1 MSRSPFWHPFADM
14 NRVSEQGT
22 LTITRGEGA
31 YVFDAAGRRYLD
43 ATAGLW
49 YCNVGHGRVEI
60 AQAAATQMSKL
71 AAYSAFGDL
80 TNSPAEELARKLG
93 ALAPFKDAAVF
104 FTSGGSDGID
114 TALKIIHR
122 YWAAVGQPERRSVI
136 SREASY
142 HGMHTAGTAL
152 AGIEANRAHYDDL
165 LADVVRVTWDN
176 ADDLAK
182 TIEAI
187 GTGHVAAFFCEPVI
201 GAGGVFYPPPGYLA
215 QVQRTCRDTGV
226 LLVAD
231 EVITGYGR
239 AGRWFASQRYGLQP
253 DLVISAKGLT
263 SGYLP
268 MGAVLASPR
277 VAGPFYDGTV
287 GMWRHGY
294 TYSGHATAAAAAV
307 ANLEILERENLVQRA
322 GELAGALAATLN
334 PLAAHPLVSE
344 VRTGE
349 SLLAAVQ
356 IDPAAVSTDPGLPD
370 RVVRGMRQAGVL
382 SRVLASDAI
391 QVSPPFVIT
400 AHQLD
405 ELAEGIQA
413 GLDSVA

>member
-1 MSRSPFWHPFADM
+1 
-14 NRVSEQGT
+14 
-22 LTITRGEGA
+22 
-31 YVFDAAGRRYLD
+31 
-43 ATAGLW
+43 
-49 YCNVGHGRVEI
+49 
-60 AQAAATQMSKL
+60 
-71 AAYSAFGDL
+71 
-80 TNSPAEELARKLG
+80 
-93 ALAPFKDAAVF
+93 
-104 FTSGGSDGID
+104 
-114 TALKIIHR
+114 
-122 YWAAVGQPERRSVI
+122 
-136 SREASY
+136 
-142 HGMHTAGTAL
+142 
-152 AGIEANRAHYDDL
+152 
-165 LADVVRVTWDN
+165 
-176 ADDLAK
+176 
-182 TIEAI
+182 
-187 GTGHVAAFFCEPVI
+187 
-201 GAGGVFYPPPGYLA
+201 
-215 QVQRTCRDTGV
+215 
-226 LLVAD
+226 
-231 EVITGYGR
+231 
-239 AGRWFASQRYGLQP
+239 
-253 DLVISAKGLT
+253 
-263 SGYLP
+263 
-268 MGAVLASPR
+268 
-277 VAGPFYDGTV
+277 V